1 MRFFFILFFVLFFGS
16 LSWLIPEIYLSI
28 LVLGTGIP
36 HIILGAKNSQRGL
49 SSSFRVYWKKV
60 LVMLLIPLSL
70 ILGFKFGALGL
81 VFYFALHHAISETY
95 SHKSFF
101 EKNIFFNFLYCL
113 IVLSSFLI
121 ACRGDFA
128 AYDSLILCCYVV
140 FLLSLLL
147 LLFISKKHFYKLESI
162 KGLLVSHPW
171 LVLAPVLCLLTI
183 FKPISWLVLILYHFA
198 FWGMLPLFRNDIF
211 KGNKERLKVFW
222 KDAIIWNGLGL
233 LSIGLIVVL
242 SSQFVDFRL
251 FQMIILLFHIA
262 TYWHISISF
271 IISESNPEFIN
282 RIFLNK
288 VHWLNFT
295 QRVRIRL
302 VACFKILVY

>member
-1 MRFFFILFFVLFFGS
+1 MRFLFILFFVLFFGS

-49 SSSFRVYWKKV
+49 SSSFRVYWKKA
-60 LVMLLIPLSL
+60 LIMLLIPLSL

-95 SHKSFF
+95 SHISFF

-147 LLFISKKHFYKLESI
+147 LLSISKKHFYKLESI

-171 LVLAPVLCLLTI
+171 LVLGPVLCLLTI

-222 KDAIIWNGLGL
+222 KDTIIWNGLGL
-233 LSIGLIVVL
+233 LGIGLIVVL

-251 FQMIILLFHIA
+251 FQMIILFFHIA

-271 IISESNPEFIN
+271 IISGANPEFIK

-288 VHWLNFT
+288 VH
-295 QRVRIRL
+295 
-302 VACFKILVY
+302 

>member
-1 MRFFFILFFVLFFGS
+1 LIRFFFILFFLLFFGP
-16 LSWLIPEIYLSI
+16 LSWVLPEIYLTI

-60 LVMLLIPLSL
+60 IIMILIPISL
-70 ILGFKFGALGL
+70 IFGFKFGALGL

-95 SHKSFF
+95 SYKSFF
-101 EKNIFFNFLYCL
+101 EKNIFFNFLYFL

-121 ACRGDFA
+121 ACRGDFT

-140 FLLSLLL
+140 FFLSLLL

-171 LVLAPVLCLLTI
+171 LVLAPFLCLLTI
-183 FKPISWLVLILYHFA
+183 FKPISWMVLILYHFA
-198 FWGMLPLFRNDIF
+198 FWGMLPLFRSDIF
-211 KGNKERLKVFW
+211 KGNKERLNVFW

-233 LSIGLIVVL
+233 LGIGLIVFL

-251 FQMIILLFHIA
+251 FQMIILMFYIA

-271 IISESNPEFIN
+271 IISGSNPEFIK

-288 VHWLNFT
+288 VH
-295 QRVRIRL
+295 
-302 VACFKILVY
+302 

>member
-1 MRFFFILFFVLFFGS
+1 MRFLFILFFVLFFGS

-49 SSSFRVYWKKV
+49 SSSFRVYWKKA
-60 LVMLLIPLSL
+60 LIMLLIPLSL

-95 SHKSFF
+95 SHISFF

-147 LLFISKKHFYKLESI
+147 LLSISKKHFYKLESI

-222 KDAIIWNGLGL
+222 KDTIIWNGLGL
-233 LSIGLIVVL
+233 LGIGLIVVL

-251 FQMIILLFHIA
+251 FQMIILFFHIA

-271 IISESNPEFIN
+271 IISGANPEFIK

-288 VHWLNFT
+288 VH
-295 QRVRIRL
+295 
-302 VACFKILVY
+302 

>member
-1 MRFFFILFFVLFFGS
+1 LIRFFFILFFLLFFGP
-16 LSWLIPEIYLSI
+16 LSWMLPEIYLTI

-36 HIILGAKNSQRGL
+36 HILLGAKNSQRGL

-60 LVMLLIPLSL
+60 IIMILIPMSL
-70 ILGFKFGALGL
+70 ILGLKFGALGL

-95 SHKSFF
+95 SYKSFF
-101 EKNIFFNFLYCL
+101 EKNVFFNFLYCL

-121 ACRGDFA
+121 ACRGDFT
-128 AYDSLILCCYVV
+128 AYDALISCCYVV
-140 FLLSLLL
+140 FFLSLIS

-183 FKPISWLVLILYHFA
+183 FKPISWMVLILYHFA
-198 FWGMLPLFRNDIF
+198 FWGMLPLFRSDIF
-211 KGNKERLKVFW
+211 KGNQERLKVFW

-233 LSIGLIVVL
+233 LGIGLIVFL

-251 FQMIILLFHIA
+251 FQMIILLFYIA

-271 IISESNPEFIN
+271 IISGSNPAFIK
-282 RIFLNK
+282 RIFLN
-288 VHWLNFT
+288 N
-295 QRVRIRL
+295 
-302 VACFKILVY
+302 AN